1 MVDHPFPHKYNILF
15 QLEHCLNAQHVLVLR
30 LLLFDQVDL
39 FLALDENQHHFAF
52 NFAEGQRFGF
62 VVVEPFGNKILD
74 YSFDGSGVVVGDG
87 PPERNAEIGVQ
98 VDLQIFFDDA

>member
-1 MVDHPFPHKYNILF
+1 M
-15 QLEHCLNAQHVLVLR
+15 
-30 LLLFDQVDL
+30 
-39 FLALDENQHHFAF
+39 ALDENQHHFAF